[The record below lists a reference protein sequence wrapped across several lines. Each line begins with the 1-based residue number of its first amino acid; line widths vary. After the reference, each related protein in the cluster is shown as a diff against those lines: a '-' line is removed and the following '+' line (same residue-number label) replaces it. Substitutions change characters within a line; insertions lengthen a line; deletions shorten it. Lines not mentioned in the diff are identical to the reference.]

1 MTRARIESS
10 RTLHEFHSDKTAAE
24 RRTLAVVIITFVMM
38 VAEIVFGWLTH
49 SMALLA
55 DGWHMGT
62 HAFALGLSF
71 LAYVF
76 SRTHAGDHRFTFG
89 TWKVEIL
96 GAYSSAIALGLVG
109 VVMAVTSAERL
120 LNPAPIRFGQA
131 IPVAVL
137 GLAVNLVCAAILHSG
152 RGPSGRRHD
161 RHDHH
166 ERHEHRD
173 HGDLNFKSAY
183 LHVAADALTS
193 ILAIAA
199 LLGARYFRWTFLDP
213 AMGIVGAGLIL
224 AWAFSLL
231 KESSGILIDRG
242 LRSDAPLLREIQARL
257 ESDGKT
263 KVDDLH
269 LWRVAENKY
278 ACVVSVEAECCAS
291 VEEYKNRLAGHPELV
306 HVTIEANSRPA
317 GAI

>member
-1 MTRARIESS
+1 MTRARIES
-10 RTLHEFHSDKTAAE
+10 RRYLDEFHADKKAVE
-24 RRTLAVVIITFVMM
+24 RRTLIVVVITFVMM

-62 HAFALGLSF
+62 HAFALGLSL
-71 LAYVF
+71 LAYAF
-76 SRTHAGDHRFTFG
+76 ARTHARDHSFTFG

-109 VVMAVTSAERL
+109 LVMAVTSVERL
-120 LNPAPIRFGQA
+120 FNPAPIRFGQA
-131 IPVAVL
+131 LPVAAL
-137 GLAVNLVCAAILHSG
+137 GLVVNLVCAVLLHSG
-152 RGPSGRRHD
+152 KGQADAPVGDSIPPVHD
-161 RHDHH
+161 
-166 ERHEHRD
+166 
-173 HGDLNFKSAY
+173 DLNFKSAY
-183 LHVAADALTS
+183 LHVLADALTS

-213 AMGIVGAGLIL
+213 VMGIVGAILIMT
-224 AWAFSLL
+224 WAFSLL

-242 LRSDAPLLREIQARL
+242 LRTDAPLIREIQARL
-257 ESDGKT
+257 EADGKT

-278 ACVVSVEAECCAS
+278 ACLVSLESASCAP
-291 VEEYKNRLAGHPELV
+291 VEEYKKRLADHPELV
-306 HVTIEANSRPA
+306 HVTIETNSNREV
-317 GAI
+317 

>member
-1 MTRARIESS
+1 VTRARIESS

-38 VAEIVFGWLTH
+38 IAEIVFGWLTH

-62 HAFALGLSF
+62 HAFALGLSL

-76 SRTHAGDHRFTFG
+76 ARTHAGDHRFTFG

-96 GAYSSAIALGLVG
+96 GAYSSAVALGLVG
-109 VVMAVTSAERL
+109 LVMAVTSAERF

-152 RGPSGRRHD
+152 AGH
-161 RHDHH
+161 HDH
-166 ERHEHRD
+166 D
-173 HGDLNFKSAY
+173 DLNFKSAY

-193 ILAIAA
+193 VLAIAA

-213 AMGIVGAGLIL
+213 VMGIVGAGLIL

-242 LRSDAPLLREIQARL
+242 LRSDAPLLREILAQL

-278 ACVVSVEAECCAS
+278 ACVVSVEAECCAP
-291 VEEYKNRLAGHPELV
+291 VEEYKKRLAGHPELV
-306 HVTIEANSRPA
+306 HVTIETNSRPA

>member
-10 RTLHEFHSDKTAAE
+10 RTLHEFHADKTAAE
-24 RRTLAVVIITFVMM
+24 RRTLAVVVITVIMM
-38 VAEIVFGWLTH
+38 NAEIVFGWLTH

-76 SRTHAGDHRFTFG
+76 ARTHAGDHRFTFG

-109 VVMAVTSAERL
+109 LVMAVTSVERL
-120 LNPAPIRFGQA
+120 FHPAPIRFGRA
-131 IPVAVL
+131 IPIAVL

-152 RGPSGRRHD
+152 RRLEEGARRGRRGHD
-161 RHDHH
+161 
-166 ERHEHRD
+166 
-173 HGDLNFKSAY
+173 DLNFKSAY
-183 LHVAADALTS
+183 LHVVADALTS

-199 LLGARYFRWTFLDP
+199 LLAARYFRLMFLDP
-213 AMGIVGAGLIL
+213 MTGIAGSVLIL
-224 AWAFSLL
+224 IWAFSLL
-231 KESSGILIDRG
+231 KDSSGILIDRG
-242 LRSDAPLLREIQARL
+242 LRTDAPLIREIQARL
-257 ESDGKT
+257 EADGKT

-269 LWRVAENKY
+269 LWRVAEDKY
-278 ACVVSVEAECCAS
+278 ACLASLEAESCAP
-291 VEEYKNRLAGHPELV
+291 VEEYKKRLAGRPELV
-306 HVTIEANSRPA
+306 HVTIETNSRPA
-317 GAI
+317 GTI